1 MSLLSERKYFG
12 KLSDEDLNKFR
23 SGLREVHP
31 NAVVFKSR
39 EEQESEL
46 QTCIQGLSLTVA
58 ATPAPPTSADGLAD
72 KMGAAS
78 IQKSND

>member
-12 KLSDEDLNKFR
+12 KLSEDDLNKFR
-23 SGLREVHP
+23 SSLREIHP
-31 NAVVFKSR
+31 HAVVFKSR

-46 QTCIQGLSLTVA
+46 ETCIQGLSLTVA
-58 ATPAPPTSADGLAD
+58 ATPAPPTSTDGLAD
-72 KMGAAS
+72 KLSAAS